1 MNEVIDYIIKFLLP
15 NNETLANR
23 IGYTADASQF
33 ANYDIVIIPS
43 SFFSDTQY
51 GSFESEP
58 QLPLATLEDVP
69 ILFGSS
75 EIKQENGTTIV
86 YADIIASTYFLISRY
101 EEYIHPTDNRDAHG
115 RYIGTKSIPYRANF
129 IHRPI
134 VDEYSD
140 LLLKWLNEKGHQIVP
155 LTPDY
160 QKIYLTHDIDCL
172 SYYRSIRGF
181 LGGLKRNFISIQKCK
196 RVFQSLLKL
205 ENDPAYTFPYILK
218 QDRRIGNAI
227 SLFFIKS
234 AVTKHPL
241 DRPSYKLNG
250 NDFQK
255 LYSLLKKEKCQ
266 FGLHSSYYAG
276 EHPSIISEEKRMLE
290 NAIKTSIHYN
300 RWHFLRTLSTD
311 DFTKLI
317 DANLS
322 DDFTMGYADIVGFRL
337 GTSRPVQWI
346 NPATRRVTQL
356 TLHPLVVMDCTLSN
370 PNYMNLTKADALHTT
385 LELLHQ
391 IKKHHGEV
399 VLLWHNTIFSEL
411 EDNDHYHTEL
421 YKSII
426 EELSK

>member
-1 MNEVIDYIIKFLLP
+1 MNEVIEYIIKFLLP
-15 NNETLANR
+15 SNEKLADR
-23 IGYTADASQF
+23 IGYTADTSQF

-43 SFFSDTQY
+43 SFFNDNIY
-51 GSFESEP
+51 GSPESEP
-58 QLPLATLEDVP
+58 QLPLATLKDVP

-75 EIKQENGTTIV
+75 EMKEDNGTTIV

-140 LLLKWLNEKGHQIVP
+140 LLLKWLKEKGHQIIP
-155 LTPDY
+155 STPDY
-160 QKIYLTHDIDCL
+160 QKIYLTHDIDCI
-172 SYYRSIRGF
+172 SYYRSIRGL
-181 LGGLKRNFISIQKCK
+181 LGGLKRNFSSIKKCK
-196 RVFQSLLKL
+196 RVFQSILKL

-218 QDRRIGNAI
+218 QDKKVSNAT

-241 DRPSYKLNG
+241 DRPSYQLKG

-255 LYSLLKKEKCQ
+255 IYSLLKKANCQ
-266 FGLHSSYYAG
+266 FGLHTSYYAG
-276 EHPSIISEEKRMLE
+276 EYPSIISEEKQKLE
-290 NAIKTSIHYN
+290 DAIKTSIQYN
-300 RWHFLRTLSTD
+300 RWHFLRTLSAN
-311 DFTKLI
+311 DFTQLI

-346 NPATRRVTQL
+346 NPATRNVTQL

-370 PNYMNLTKADALHTT
+370 TNYMNLNKDNALSKT

-399 VLLWHNTIFSEL
+399 VLLWHNTIFSEI
-411 EDNDHYHTEL
+411 EDIEHYHTEL
-421 YKSII
+421 YNSII